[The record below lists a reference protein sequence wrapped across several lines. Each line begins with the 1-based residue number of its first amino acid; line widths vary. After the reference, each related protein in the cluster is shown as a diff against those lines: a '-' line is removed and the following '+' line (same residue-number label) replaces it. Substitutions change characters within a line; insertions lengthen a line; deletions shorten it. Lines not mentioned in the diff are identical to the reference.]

1 MADIKTKQAFEQI
14 YDRTYTEIYKY
25 ILLKVSPKETAEDIL
40 QNTYLDLYKKMLS
53 GETILRPKH
62 FLIAVA
68 KRRIADHYRTA
79 PAEEPLDDNISIV
92 DERALETLQND
103 DSFLYEDIMRSLEQT
118 DMTTYR
124 IFYLHYGC
132 GHTLQKTA
140 KLLGMTESTVKSKM
154 YRTLSKLKKQM
165 TEDGT
170 YALFGRLR

>member
-62 FLIAVA
+62 FLITVA
-68 KRRIADHYRTA
+68 KRHIADHYRTA

-132 GHTLQKTA
+132 GHTRQKTA